1 MGWWQRLFGGGKRA
15 DGDED
20 RLALI
25 QRLLAAAQAATN
37 AEATTTTADVLDN
50 VLAEIRAAFATQQAC
65 IHFVREGAV
74 HPDNIFHGVQTCPV
88 MLSATEDTLA
98 HIAALEKAAMQRARE
113 VGGPV
118 QVSEVRDELLTD
130 LAAAADFV
138 DGLIV
143 PVAYQGDAFAWI
155 NVYLRRPRRFDA
167 IDRSL
172 LRTVG
177 GVLYGAIKKEAF
189 IAALQRI
196 RAMLETHFSPQ
207 VVDKLV
213 SDPESFAEQRS
224 ERLDVSVLF
233 SDIRGFTTL
242 SERLE
247 ADEVA
252 AMMSVHLNAMAEV
265 VFKYGGIVDK
275 YIGDA
280 VMAVFGSPFPQG
292 DHPQRAVAAALEM
305 LAVQR
310 KLGEQW
316 GERADSPLAIGV
328 GVNTGE
334 AVAGS
339 IGGARREFTHLG
351 DTVNL
356 ASRLKDVAKPWQV
369 LIGETTFERA
379 KEVIA
384 AEAVAPFTVKGKQ
397 EPIQAYATTRY
408 TGDLNAVTAKDAAG
422 EDSAPVALVEADGG
436 DAMAAKRAMMEEEA
450 H

>member
-1 MGWWQRLFGGGKRA
+1 MGWWQGLLGGGKQV

-20 RLALI
+20 RLALVHH
-25 QRLLAAAQAATN
+25 LLVAAQAATN
-37 AEATTTTADVLDN
+37 AEATTTTAAVLDTI
-50 VLAEIRAAFATQQAC
+50 LAEIRAAFATQQAC

-74 HPDNIFHGVQTCPV
+74 HPDNIAHGMQTCPV
-88 MLSATEDTLA
+88 ALSATADTLEHFA
-98 HIAALEKAAMQRARE
+98 KLEQAAMQHARD
-113 VGGPV
+113 VGAPV
-118 QVSEVRDELLTD
+118 QVGQVRAELLPD
-130 LAAAADFV
+130 LAAAAGFV

-143 PVAYQGDAFAWI
+143 PIAYQGDTFAWI
-155 NVYLRRPRRFDA
+155 NVYLRGPRRFDA
-167 IDRSL
+167 IDRGL

-189 IAALQRI
+189 VAALQRI
-196 RAMLETHFSPQ
+196 RATLETHFSPR

-213 SDPESFAEQRS
+213 SDPESLAEQRG

-233 SDIRGFTTL
+233 SDIRGFTAL
-242 SERLE
+242 SERLA

-252 AMMSVHLNAMAEV
+252 ALMSAHLDAMAEV
-265 VFKYGGIVDK
+265 VFKYDGIVDK

-316 GERADSPLAIGV
+316 GERVGSPLAIGV

-334 AVAGS
+334 VVAGS

-356 ASRLKDVAKPWQV
+356 ASRLKDVAQPWQV
-369 LIGETTFERA
+369 LIGETTFERT
-379 KEVIA
+379 KEVVA

-397 EPIQAYATTRY
+397 APVNAYAATRY
-408 TGDLNAVTAKDAAG
+408 TGDPNAVIVKDVPAAAG
-422 EDSAPVALVEADGG
+422 ATVAPAAADGT
-436 DAMAAKRAMMEEEA
+436 DTMVAKRAMMER
-450 H
+450 

>member
-1 MGWWQRLFGGGKRA
+1 MGWWQRLFGGGKQA
-15 DGDED
+15 DSDED
-20 RLALI
+20 RLALV

-37 AEATTTTADVLDN
+37 TEATTTTADVLDN
-50 VLAEIRAAFATQQAC
+50 ILTEIRAAFAAQQAC

-98 HIAALEKAAMQRARE
+98 HFAALEKAAMQRARE

-155 NVYLRRPRRFDA
+155 NVYLREPRRFDA

-172 LRTVG
+172 LQAVG

-196 RAMLETHFSPQ
+196 RATLETHFSPQ

-213 SDPESFAEQRS
+213 NDPESFAEQRS

-233 SDIRGFTTL
+233 SDIRGFTPL
-242 SERLE
+242 SEQLA
-247 ADEVA
+247 ADDIA
-252 AMMSVHLNAMAEV
+252 AMMSAHLNAMAEV

-316 GERADSPLAIGV
+316 GERVDSPLAIGV

-334 AVAGS
+334 VMAGS

-356 ASRLKDVAKPWQV
+356 ASRLKDVAQPWQV

-384 AEAVAPFTVKGKQ
+384 AEAVVPFTVKGKQ
-397 EPIQAYATTRY
+397 APIKAYAATRY
-408 TGDLNAVTAKDAAG
+408 TGDLNAVTVKDTAG
-422 EDSAPVALVEADGG
+422 EDGATVAPVEADGG

>member
-1 MGWWQRLFGGGKRA
+1 MSWWQRLFGSGKQA

-20 RLALI
+20 RLALV
-25 QRLLAAAQAATN
+25 QRLLEAAQAATN

-50 VLAEIRAAFATQQAC
+50 ILAEIRAAFATQQAC
-65 IHFVREGAV
+65 IHFVREEAV
-74 HPDNIFHGVQTCPV
+74 HPDNISHGMQTCPV
-88 MLSATEDTLA
+88 LLSATEDTLEHFA
-98 HIAALEKAAMQRARE
+98 KLEKAAMQRARE
-113 VGGPV
+113 LGGPV
-118 QVSEVRDELLTD
+118 QVSHVRDELLTD
-130 LAAAADFV
+130 LAAAAGFV

-143 PVAYQGDAFAWI
+143 PIAYQGDAFAWI
-155 NVYLRRPRRFDA
+155 NVYLRGPRRFDA
-167 IDRSL
+167 IDRGL

-189 IAALQRI
+189 VSALQRI
-196 RAMLETHFSPQ
+196 RATLETHFSPR

-233 SDIRGFTTL
+233 SDIRGFTAL
-242 SERLE
+242 AERLP
-247 ADEVA
+247 ADEIA
-252 AMMSVHLNAMAEV
+252 AMISAHLDAMADV
-265 VFKYGGIVDK
+265 VFKYDGIVDK

-280 VMAVFGSPFPQG
+280 VMAVFGSPFPQS

-310 KLGEQW
+310 ELGAQW
-316 GERADSPLAIGV
+316 GERVDSPLAIGV

-339 IGGARREFTHLG
+339 VGGARREFTHLG

-356 ASRLKDVAKPWQV
+356 ASRLKDVAQPWQV

-397 EPIQAYATTRY
+397 EPIKAYAATRY
-408 TGDLNAVTAKDAAG
+408 TGDLSVVIVKDVPAEDGAAM
-422 EDSAPVALVEADGG
+422 APAEADGAN
-436 DAMAAKRAMMEEEA
+436 AMAAKRAMMEQ
-450 H
+450 

>member
-1 MGWWQRLFGGGKRA
+1 M
-15 DGDED
+15 
-20 RLALI
+20 
-25 QRLLAAAQAATN
+25 
-37 AEATTTTADVLDN
+37 
-50 VLAEIRAAFATQQAC
+50 
-65 IHFVREGAV
+65 
-74 HPDNIFHGVQTCPV
+74 
-88 MLSATEDTLA
+88 
-98 HIAALEKAAMQRARE
+98 
-113 VGGPV
+113 
-118 QVSEVRDELLTD
+118 QVSEVRDEFLTD

-196 RAMLETHFSPQ
+196 RATLETHFSPQ

-316 GERADSPLAIGV
+316 AERVDSPLAIGV
-328 GVNTGE
+328 GVE
-334 AVAGS
+334 YRRARWPAVSA
-339 IGGARREFTHLG
+339 ARGREFTHLG
-351 DTVNL
+351 DTVQPGEPAQGRSQAL
-356 ASRLKDVAKPWQV
+356 AGADRQDHV
-369 LIGETTFERA
+369 RA
-379 KEVIA
+379 RQGGNRCRGRG
-384 AEAVAPFTVKGKQ
+384 AVHGQ
-397 EPIQAYATTRY
+397 RQARTDPSLPRPRRY
-408 TGDLNAVTAKDAAG
+408 N
-422 EDSAPVALVEADGG
+422 
-436 DAMAAKRAMMEEEA
+436 R
-450 H
+450 

>member
-1 MGWWQRLFGGGKRA
+1 MGWWQRLFGSGKPT

-20 RLALI
+20 RLAVV

-50 VLAEIRAAFATQQAC
+50 ILAEIRAAFATQQAC

-88 MLSATEDTLA
+88 LLSATEDTLA
-98 HIAALEKAAMQRARE
+98 HFAALEKAAMQRARE
-113 VGGPV
+113 LGGPV
-118 QVSEVRDELLTD
+118 QVSAVRDELLTD
-130 LAAAADFV
+130 LATAADFV

-143 PVAYQGDAFAWI
+143 PIAYQGDAFAWI
-155 NVYLRRPRRFDA
+155 NVYLRWPRRFDA

-172 LRTVG
+172 LRAVG

-189 IAALQRI
+189 ISALQRI
-196 RAMLETHFSPQ
+196 RATLETHFSPR

-233 SDIRGFTTL
+233 SDIRGFTAL

-252 AMMSVHLNAMAEV
+252 AMMSAHLNAMAEV
-265 VFKYGGIVDK
+265 VFKYDGIVDK

-310 KLGEQW
+310 KLGGAVGRAGGQPAGDRRRREYRRGGSREYRRRAARVHAPGRYGQS
-316 GERADSPLAIGV
+316 GEPAQGRGQALAGAHRRDHVRARQGGDRCRGRGAIHGQRQASADQSLRGHPLYRRSRRSHRQGCP
-328 GVNTGE
+328 GGRRR
-334 AVAGS
+334 AGS
-339 IGGARREFTHLG
+339 SGRG
-351 DTVNL
+351 
-356 ASRLKDVAKPWQV
+356 
-369 LIGETTFERA
+369 
-379 KEVIA
+379 
-384 AEAVAPFTVKGKQ
+384 
-397 EPIQAYATTRY
+397 
-408 TGDLNAVTAKDAAG
+408 
-422 EDSAPVALVEADGG
+422 
-436 DAMAAKRAMMEEEA
+436 
-450 H
+450 